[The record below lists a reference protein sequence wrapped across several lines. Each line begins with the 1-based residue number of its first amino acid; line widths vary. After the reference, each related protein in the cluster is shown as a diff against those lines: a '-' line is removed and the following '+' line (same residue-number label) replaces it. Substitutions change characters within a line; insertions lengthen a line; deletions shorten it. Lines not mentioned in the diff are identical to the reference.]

1 MSTALSNR
9 TPMNQ
14 SIYGDLITPM
24 SKTKFNEPDTR
35 SFNPDRHLP
44 VKAEKQEEKV
54 KRDFWDKL
62 KRVLSRI
69 PFAEDLIAA
78 YYCAMDSQTPTKVRV
93 VLLGAL
99 AYFIMPLDIIPDF
112 ILGVGYTDDAAI
124 LAAAIS
130 TVAAHITPK
139 HRDAA
144 KQALNDEDF
153 GAGPNYTA

>member
-1 MSTALSNR
+1 MT
-9 TPMNQ
+9 
-14 SIYGDLITPM
+14 
-24 SKTKFNEPDTR
+24 KTKFNDSDAR

-44 VKAEKQEEKV
+44 VKAEKQEENV

-78 YYCAMDSQTPTKVRV
+78 YYCAMDSQTPTRVRV

-153 GAGPNYTA
+153 GSGPNYTA